1 MPYIYLKC
9 DKKYNFYIYIYIYLY
24 TTMSDNICFFCCKK
38 KQRKSKSPK
47 AYKRS
52 IGCAID
58 RLLHQSAK
66 NKNNK
71 KISYISSSDLSII

>member
-1 MPYIYLKC
+1 
-9 DKKYNFYIYIYIYLY
+9 
-24 TTMSDNICFFCCKK
+24 MSNNICFFCCKK
-38 KQRKSKSPK
+38 YQSKPKSPK

-66 NKNNK
+66 IKKKKN
-71 KISYISSSDLSII
+71 IIYITSSDPSII